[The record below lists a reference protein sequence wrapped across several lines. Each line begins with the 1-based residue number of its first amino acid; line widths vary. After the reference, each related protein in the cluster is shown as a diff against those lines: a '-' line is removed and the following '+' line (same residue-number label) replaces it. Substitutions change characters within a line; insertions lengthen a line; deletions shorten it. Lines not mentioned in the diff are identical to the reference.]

1 MINENTATKEINTPA
16 EGFNEL
22 YEVVKKLRS
31 PEGCPWDR
39 EQTPMSMRGDLI
51 EECFEAVD
59 AINQNDA
66 KHIQEE
72 LGDVFLNA
80 TMIAYMH
87 EQKGDFFVKD
97 VLDDVVKK
105 IIRRHPHVWKD
116 SEGCINANEKKATTS
131 EEVLTQW
138 DNIKR
143 GIENRKEKSVL
154 DEVSTGLPPL
164 MRSYKIQKKA
174 SKKGFEWNDTVD
186 VWKKVYEELEE
197 VKEAIENNEGDV
209 RIEEEL
215 GDVLFAIVHLC
226 ARLKVDP
233 SLALTRCTEKF
244 KKRFSYVE
252 SQCQKNSIPMDSE
265 HLRQMDEFWNQAKK
279 IEK

>member
-215 GDVLFAIVHLC
+215 GDVLFVIVHLC

-252 SQCQKNSIPMDSE
+252 SQCKKNSIPMDSE

>member
-1 MINENTATKEINTPA
+1 MINENSDTKEINTPA

-197 VKEAIENNEGDV
+197 VKETIENNEGDV

-215 GDVLFAIVHLC
+215 GDVLFVIVHLC

-252 SQCQKNSIPMDSE
+252 SQCKKNSIPMDSE